1 MQINPR
7 KIMQQDINAISEK
20 VNQIAGGLSLV
31 VKKIEHLD
39 RSIAGCEQIIMKL
52 AEFFGKESEFND
64 YLENWLKSDSEPS
77 KETKSVNKAG
87 DEDGDLTP
95 VSSSSVPDKTSASNR

>member
-7 KIMQQDINAISEK
+7 KIMQQDIKTISER
-20 VNQIAGGLSLV
+20 VNQIAGGLSLI

-39 RSIAGCEQIIMKL
+39 RSLSGCEQITMKL
-52 AEFFGKESEFND
+52 AEFLGKETEFND
-64 YLENWLKSDSEPS
+64 YLEDWLKSDSEPS
-77 KETKSVNKAG
+77 KETNSVNKAG
-87 DEDGDLTP
+87 DKDGDLTI